1 MRPYKNQYAKR
12 SSQLGFGMAYA
23 FAALAVM
30 GTISVLGYSVY
41 AGVTKSTSQSQNQT
55 QSGALLSQA
64 IAVLATET
72 TDSDGDGFAEGTA
85 QNTNGTKPTGGG
97 TIPDAS
103 GAPKTDAWGSSI
115 GYCTW
120 DNGSTN
126 ISANRI
132 TGDSPGA
139 QSSSVIAVV
148 SSGADKTFQMTC
160 ADAKAGARKG
170 DDGYRV
176 LTVSQVNQG
185 VGGTVFYHDPVD
197 CENATTPSSDLL
209 GNPAGCGTS
218 TSRLDLL
225 DTASLKDGQFIV
237 VRKSGKPKQWHA
249 ASSTWKNLSG
259 SATPPDAF
267 SFTPVTDA
275 TTSTLYTSNAVT
287 VTGIDSGTIISI
299 SGGEYQIDGGAW
311 TSNMGIINPGSA
323 LAVRQ
328 TSSASF
334 STTTLVTVIIGN
346 TQQSYSVTTLAQD
359 TAPNAFSFTPASLT
373 NVAANSVNPTNSI
386 TITGINSP
394 AAVSASGTGTTQQC
408 NTNGGGWGN
417 CTGTISNNQT
427 IAIRHTAS
435 ATSNTST
442 TSILTVGGVSATF
455 TVTTAVV
462 SCPTGFI
469 LIPGSANYSFAG
481 QTPAGG
487 WCVMKYE
494 ASYYS
499 TAGKTHDYFNGYCYA
514 TGCGVTVNGLGQI
527 ASNSGT
533 WAINYISR
541 DESETL
547 CSSQLVN
554 QTGATVSN
562 GHVLPVGLWSK
573 INRDIEQQPI
583 NWSQNAVGNFY
594 LSRGCA
600 TSATSACGGY
610 QGVTASSSNDTI
622 ANPTGY
628 YSNRAWKLS
637 TGEVIHDIAGNLWEW
652 FYDLHNN
659 GGNVAA
665 TWYSADNVQRTAL
678 GVSTTP
684 SGTYAL
690 QAEADP
696 GGHGFG
702 YTYNA
707 GVAAGTFA
715 AIFGGTWYY
724 TSGAG
729 VFASF
734 WSAYSSSADRGS
746 SVGFR
751 CVAPAQ

>member
-1 MRPYKNQYAKR
+1 MRSYKIHYAKR

-23 FAALAVM
+23 FAALAVL
-30 GTISVLGYSVY
+30 GTISVLGYNVY

-72 TDSDGDGFAEGTA
+72 TDSDGDGFAEGAA

-97 TIPDAS
+97 TIPNVS

-115 GYCTW
+115 GYCAW

-132 TGDSPGA
+132 TGDNPGT
-139 QSSSVIAVV
+139 QSSSVLAVV

-176 LTVSQVNQG
+176 LTVSQINQG

-209 GNPAGCGTS
+209 GNPANCGTS

-225 DTASLKDGQFIV
+225 NAASLKDGQFIV

-267 SFTPVTDA
+267 SFTPVTNA
-275 TTSTLYTSNAVT
+275 ATSTLYTSNTVT
-287 VTGIDSGTIISI
+287 VTGIDPGTIISV
-299 SGGEYQIDGGAW
+299 SGGEYRINGGAW
-311 TSNMGIINPGSA
+311 ASNIGIINPDST

-334 STTTLVTVIIGN
+334 STATLVTVIIGN

-359 TAPNAFSFTPASLT
+359 TAPNAFSFTPTSLT
-373 NVAANSVNPTNSI
+373 NVAANSVNATNSI

-408 NTNGGGWGN
+408 NINNAGWGN

-462 SCPTGFI
+462 SCPTGLI

-499 TAGKTHDYFNGYCYA
+499 TAGKTHDCFNGYGYA
-514 TGCGVTVNGLGQI
+514 AGCATANGSGQI

-547 CSSQLVN
+547 CSSQLVS
-554 QTGATVSN
+554 QTGAAVSN
-562 GHVLPVGLWSK
+562 GHLLPVGLWSK
-573 INRDIEQQPI
+573 INRDIEQQAI
-583 NWSQNAVGNFY
+583 NWSGNSVGNGY
-594 LSRGCA
+594 LSRGCV
-600 TSATSACGGY
+600 TSATSACSGY
-610 QGVTASSSNDTI
+610 QGVTITSPNDTI
-622 ANPTGY
+622 TNPTGY

-637 TGEVIHDIAGNLWEW
+637 TGDSIHDFAGNLWEW
-652 FYDLHNN
+652 FYDLHDSA
-659 GGNVAA
+659 GNAII
-665 TWYSADNVQRTAL
+665 TWYSSDNVQRTAL
-678 GVSTTP
+678 GFSITP
-684 SGTYAL
+684 SGTYAAL
-690 QAEADP
+690 IEGNP
-696 GGHGFG
+696 SGHGFG
-702 YTYNA
+702 YTSNS
-707 GVAAGTFA
+707 GVAAGIYA
-715 AIFGGTWYY
+715 AVFGGFWANTFN
-724 TSGAG
+724 AG
-729 VFASF
+729 VFASG
-734 WSAYSSSADRGS
+734 WSALSPSTSRFNYF
-746 SVGFR
+746 GFR